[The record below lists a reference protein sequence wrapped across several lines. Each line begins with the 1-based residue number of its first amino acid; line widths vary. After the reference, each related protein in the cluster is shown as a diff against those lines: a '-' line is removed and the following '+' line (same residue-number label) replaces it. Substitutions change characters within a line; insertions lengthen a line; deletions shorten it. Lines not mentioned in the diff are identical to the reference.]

1 MVVVRLQGHLTEAE
15 LRSALATATAG
26 AVAPFPVL
34 VDCIEMTS
42 YELAARHAF
51 VEWNRAN
58 KERVTSVA
66 VVTDRSMW
74 KIVVSAMVIAS
85 GQSMRAFDSHD
96 RASAWLAG
104 ARD

>member
-1 MVVVRLQGHLTEAE
+1 MIVVRLQGHLTEAG

-34 VDCIEMTS
+34 VDCLEMTS
-42 YELAARHAF
+42 YDVAARHAF
-51 VEWNRAN
+51 VEWNQAH

-74 KIVVSAMVIAS
+74 KIVVSAMAIAS
-85 GQSMRAFDSHD
+85 GQSMRAFDSRD
-96 RASAWLAG
+96 RARAWLAE